1 MSVRSRL
8 TLAELGEFGLIR
20 RAAGIF
26 GQRGLPGLVKGIGD
40 DAAVVKVGHNKA
52 IVATTDMLIEDIHFS
67 LKYEGFFDIGW
78 KALAVNLSDMA
89 AMGATPKWGLISIG
103 LPVGISVDSVDK
115 LSRGIATL
123 ARKYRVGIIGG
134 DTVKSP
140 GKLVINLAVLG
151 EATPGE
157 VIYRQGARPGDFLFV
172 SGRIG
177 EAAAG
182 LAILQKKLKSRQL
195 GASAGIVR
203 KYLRPEPRLKESNL
217 IVKYGLASSMIDI
230 SDGLHLSAKFICE
243 PSRVGAKIYID
254 KIPVNHRLLSAN
266 RERALSWALSGGE
279 DYELL
284 FTVPPAKVRKALA
297 LFPGKLIGEITGGRD
312 IKLLDKNRQEIDFKS
327 SGYDHFKNS

>member
-103 LPVGISVDSVDK
+103 LPVGIPVDSVDK

-195 GASAGIVR
+195 GAAAGIVR

-230 SDGLHLSAKFICE
+230 SDGLHISVKFLCE
-243 PSRVGAKIYID
+243 QSKVGAKMYLG
-254 KIPVNHRLLSAN
+254 KIPLNHQLSTIN
-266 RERALSWALSGGE
+266 HQQALRWALAGGE

-284 FTVPPAKVRKALA
+284 FTVPKNKLKQALE
-297 LFPGKLIGEITGGRD
+297 LFPHGMIGEITRGRD
-312 IKLLDKNRQEIDFKS
+312 IVLLDKTGRKNISVDT
-327 SGYDHFKNS
+327 GYEHFKK